1 MQQKVEFFQKSGYQ
15 DMDFCLPGLELLLV
29 WNAFDQ
35 MQKNAFLTI
44 NAFKFD
50 IAMLVMII
58 FQGFFKMNKRI
69 KNICINYKALVYC

>member
-1 MQQKVEFFQKSGYQ
+1 
-15 DMDFCLPGLELLLV
+15 
-29 WNAFDQ
+29 